1 MGLEN
6 AFHPC
11 NPYHYIFWL
20 PFNGIPLREMQ
31 SAHLRSLAISSTL
44 YKKMPLLWSR
54 QCLTHRSTPTL
65 PLRVTF
71 RHKRSDFSSL
81 TFRAASAAP
90 VNSIR

>member
-1 MGLEN
+1 MKS
-6 AFHPC
+6 
-11 NPYHYIFWL
+11 
-20 PFNGIPLREMQ
+20 LRLQGFQIQ
-31 SAHLRSLAISSTL
+31 SRRELSTG
-44 YKKMPLLWSR
+44 SVQR
-54 QCLTHRSTPTL
+54 ALTHRSTPTL